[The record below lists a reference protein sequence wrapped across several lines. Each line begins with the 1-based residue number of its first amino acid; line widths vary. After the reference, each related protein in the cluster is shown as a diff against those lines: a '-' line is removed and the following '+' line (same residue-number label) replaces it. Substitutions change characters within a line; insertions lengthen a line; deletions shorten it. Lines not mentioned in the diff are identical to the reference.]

1 MPGISV
7 IVPVYQAE
15 KFLKDCVESVVR
27 QSYSDWELLLIDDGC
42 TDRSPAICDA
52 CAAEDS
58 RVRVFHKAKNAGVS
72 EARNTGLREARGQYI
87 AFLDVDDRYEAD
99 CLETLWNLCQQSGAD
114 SAACAHLNLYVGG
127 DPPQS
132 WCCPMEFMMKR
143 AFGRG
148 SSIRCWETG
157 CVYRCSTDSSGGI
170 SFPGKSSSRWGFP
183 LRERIWRMS
192 CF

>member
-127 DPPQS
+127 
-132 WCCPMEFMMKR
+132 
-143 AFGRG
+143 G
-148 SSIRCWETG
+148 SSTELVLPNGVYDEAGIREG
-157 CVYRCSTDSSGGI
+157 IVYPLLGDRLRSTDSSGGI

>member
-58 RVRVFHKAKNAGVS
+58 RVRVFHKAKNGIPACG
-72 EARNTGLREARGQYI
+72 RPG
-87 AFLDVDDRYEAD
+87 
-99 CLETLWNLCQQSGAD
+99 D
-114 SAACAHLNLYVGG
+114 SILHF
-127 DPPQS
+127 
-132 WCCPMEFMMKR
+132 WM
-143 AFGRG
+143 
-148 SSIRCWETG
+148 
-157 CVYRCSTDSSGGI
+157 
-170 SFPGKSSSRWGFP
+170 
-183 LRERIWRMS
+183 
-192 CF
+192 